1 MEYVGRR
8 VKKEFQGHGTF
19 FGLVQAYEAATGFFK
34 IVYDDG
40 DSEELE
46 LKEVSSLLASAEPPL
61 PPPQP
66 LESCAG
72 KLGRKPKKRRR
83 IAVEGTDGSIS
94 ANDGEVS
101 DSLVDRDGDS
111 GGFDLNL
118 TDRLDLND
126 DAVNCLHDGDHEGNV
141 GIKLHGL
148 DLNEGAN
155 LELDGGLHL
164 NKEIVEEDSRAKNK
178 MIDLNLD
185 VNEDFE
191 KLRDER
197 EGPCFDLNLQLMED
211 EVKIL
216 EDCDGRL
223 GAGEKVCTGEHKQMK
238 EELVEDDAVGVLEN
252 VDRDKVDPIANIDKK
267 EDSRLENGVTV
278 VDSEN
283 VTPITVQVKRRG
295 RKRKNAPNNNIEL
308 AIQEVPKLDID
319 SENMN
324 LELERRDETPSKS
337 VGDLVDNRIS
347 EIALSGR
354 RGRKRRELSNGDV
367 TLTTP
372 ETGLRRSSRRAKR
385 AAFSDEDPVFKEAE
399 LLVGINHHLSS
410 PAISNV
416 SHEKVMV
423 VARGKSSNHVA
434 LPPKVK
440 LPPPSCDMDLIGV
453 SLFDFV
459 SVYTF
464 LRSFSTLLFLSPFE
478 LEDFVTSVKSS
489 DSSLLFDSIHVS
501 LLKTLRKHLESLAA
515 EGSESASEC
524 LRSLNW
530 DFLDLI
536 TWPMFVV
543 EYLLLHSPGHIP
555 GLDLCQLKLFLND
568 YYKLPIPAK
577 VEILQYLCDD
587 VIETESFKLELNK
600 RILATDRQTDLDR
613 NMKFESSRKRKSTV
627 DVASTSCITGED
639 AEEPADWNSDECCL
653 CKMDGNL
660 ICCDGC
666 PAAFHSRCVG
676 VVSSML
682 PEGDWYCP
690 ECVIERDK
698 PWMKVSK
705 STRGAEVL
713 GVDPYGRLFYSSCGY
728 LLVLESCNDEY
739 LFCAYNRNDLPT
751 LIEALESSPFI
762 YDTLVNAICKNWN
775 VVRGVCGTKNDLD
788 ARSYSIQSTFPD
800 KRQMPDM
807 HLVPS
812 EAVFRNDTCSEKR
825 SDEKSMVSTY
835 SSNEE
840 HLNAEHAT
848 PLLETGNDGA
858 KIENHLASSEGSAE
872 VSQTCMKT
880 DNLKESAPECTKRCS
895 DTSDYCHIPETLV
908 DAGNH
913 DMTSTSVNVGKGKNL
928 RSKNCSNKLYST
940 NSKVEV
946 HCGRNY
952 VNCYEFA
959 RTASL
964 FYEDFTRKTS
974 DKTSDDAPRSI
985 EEIIAG
991 QLKIVSNRFV
1001 EFSWSNIQNSTNSRK
1016 ERCGWCLYC
1025 RVPEEERDCLF
1036 SMNDSI
1042 PTVDKYSREVL
1053 GIQSSKNVKNHL
1065 IDVMCHIIC
1074 IEDHL
1079 QGLLLGPW
1087 LNPDY
1092 SMLWHASVRGA
1103 DIALLKKLLLQ
1114 LESNLHHLTL
1124 SADWRKHVDSIATV
1138 GSATHIVSSS
1148 ARASSKHGISR
1159 KRVKSSEVSRPSSN
1173 AATGLSLYWWRGGR
1187 GSRSLFNFK
1196 ILPRSL
1202 ASKAARQGG
1211 RKKIPGILYPDS
1223 GEYAK
1228 RTKYDSWRAAVE
1240 TSRSVEQLALQVREL
1255 DANIRWDDIGNNNL
1269 LLKIEKDSKKPA
1281 RSFKKVIIRRK
1292 CSERAMVR
1300 YLLDFGKRRFIPDVV
1315 VRHGSRL
1322 EDSSSEKKRYWLE
1335 EPHVPL
1341 HLLKAFEEKRIAR
1354 KSNAMKS
1361 GKLCESSRIRKK
1373 PLKEKGFSYLFSRA
1387 ERLDNYQCE
1396 HCKKDV
1402 IIREAVSCQHCKGF
1416 FHKRHV
1422 RRSTGSI
1429 TTQCTYTCHKCQ
1441 DGKLMK
1447 TDAKKGKSESPK
1459 LKSASKSVKLL
1470 RSGRGRKKGKGKQ
1483 PGNSKNK
1490 KGVPF
1495 VVPLRRSARNAER
1508 VAKISSQNSK
1518 LKKGKR
1524 GRKPKSE
1531 KYKSKKPKKDSW
1543 KKQRTPVLSS
1553 YWLNGLRLSR
1563 TPDDE
1568 RHLRNRTLLVVSG
1581 EVNCILDKPKCSLCQ
1596 EVEHNSELNYVGCEI
1611 CGDWFHGDA
1620 LDLGADKIGNLI
1632 GFKCHV
1638 CLSKMPPV
1646 CPHNCPAESSKLEN
1660 LSENN
1665 SKTECTG
1672 EGSHCLTNPEDGLA
1686 YQKSHLDDKS
1696 NDTLST
1702 VNVEKQLQGSV
1713 PESDLEKSEKILLGN
1728 VPIELGGKKG
1738 EVLDTIE
1745 TESTIPNADMVKE
1758 AECPSIMHDLV
1769 ENGMTNNEHSDVC
1782 SR

>member
-1 MEYVGRR
+1 MEHVGRR

-19 FGLVQAYEAATGFFK
+19 FGVVQAYEAATGFFK

-46 LKEVSSLLASAEPPL
+46 LKEVSSLLASAEPPQ
-61 PPPQP
+61 PQP
-66 LESCAG
+66 SGSCAG

-83 IAVEGTDGSIS
+83 IAVAGNDDSNS
-94 ANDGEVS
+94 ANDGGIS
-101 DSLVDRDGDS
+101 DGLLDRDGDS

-126 DAVNCLHDGDHEGNV
+126 DAVNCLHDDDHGGNAV
-141 GIKLHGL
+141 GGGIKLRGL

-155 LELDGGLHL
+155 LELDEGLLL
-164 NKEIVEEDSRAKNK
+164 NKEIVEEDSRAKNT

-185 VNEDFE
+185 ANEDFE
-191 KLRDER
+191 KFRDER
-197 EGPCFDLNLQLMED
+197 EGPCFDLNLQLMDD
-211 EVKIL
+211 EVRIL
-216 EDCDGRL
+216 EDCGGRF
-223 GAGEKVCTGEHKQMK
+223 GAGEKVCAGEHMQMK
-238 EELVEDDAVGVLEN
+238 EELVEDDSVGVLDN
-252 VDRDKVDPIANIDKK
+252 VDGDKVDPIVNIDKK
-267 EDSRLENGVTV
+267 EDCQL
-278 VDSEN
+278 VDNEN
-283 VTPITVQVKRRG
+283 VAPTTVQVKRRG
-295 RKRKNAPNNNIEL
+295 RKRKNASNNNIEL
-308 AIQEVPKLDID
+308 AIPEVPKLGVD
-319 SENMN
+319 SGNMN
-324 LELERRDETPSKS
+324 LERRDETPSKS
-337 VGDLVDNRIS
+337 VGDLVDNGIS
-347 EIALSGR
+347 EIVLRGR
-354 RGRKRRELSNGDV
+354 RGRKRRELSKSDV
-367 TLTTP
+367 TLTTS

-385 AAFSDEDPVFKEAE
+385 AAFSDEDPVFDEAE
-399 LLVGINHHLSS
+399 LVGINHQLSS
-410 PAISNV
+410 PAVSNV

-423 VARGKSSNHVA
+423 AARGKSSNNVT

-440 LPPPSCDMDLIGV
+440 LPPPSCGTDLIGV

-478 LEDFVTSVKSS
+478 LDDFVTSVKCS

-501 LLKTLRKHLESLAA
+501 LLKTLRKHLECLAA
-515 EGSESASEC
+515 EGSVSASEC

-543 EYLLLHSPGHIP
+543 EYLLLHSPGRIP
-555 GLDLCQLKLFLND
+555 GLDLCQLKFFLND

-577 VEILQYLCDD
+577 VEILQHLCDD
-587 VIETESFKLELNK
+587 VIETEAFKVELNK

-627 DVASTSCITGED
+627 DVASTSCITGDD

-666 PAAFHSRCVG
+666 PAAFHSR
-676 VVSSML
+676 
-682 PEGDWYCP
+682 
-690 ECVIERDK
+690 DK

-705 STRGAEVL
+705 STRGAELL
-713 GVDPYGRLFYSSCGY
+713 GIDPYGRLFYSSCGY

-739 LFCAYNRNDLPT
+739 LFCAYNRNDLPA

-762 YDTLVNAICKNWN
+762 HDTLVHAICKNWN
-775 VVRGVCGTKNDLD
+775 VVRGVSDTKNDLD
-788 ARSYSIQSTFPD
+788 TRSCSTQSAFPE

-812 EAVFRNDTCSEKR
+812 EAVIRNDTCSVKR
-825 SDEKSMVSTY
+825 LDEKSMVSTY

-840 HLNAEHAT
+840 HLNTERAT
-848 PLLETGNDGA
+848 PLLETGNDGP
-858 KIENHLASSEGSAE
+858 KMENHLASSEGSAE
-872 VSQTCMKT
+872 VSQTFMKT
-880 DNLKESAPECTKRCS
+880 DNLKESAPEW
-895 DTSDYCHIPETLV
+895 
-908 DAGNH
+908 
-913 DMTSTSVNVGKGKNL
+913 KNL
-928 RSKNCSNKLYST
+928 RSKNCSNKPNST
-940 NSKVEV
+940 NSEVKV
-946 HCGRNY
+946 HCGTNY
-952 VNCYEFA
+952 VNYYEFA

-964 FYEDFTRKTS
+964 FYEEFTRKSS
-974 DKTSDDAPRSI
+974 DKTSDDAPRSL

-1001 EFSWSNIQNSTNSRK
+1001 EFCWSNIQNSNISSRK

-1025 RVPEEERDCLF
+1025 RVPEDERDCLF

-1042 PTVDKYSREVL
+1042 PTVEKFSCEVL

-1092 SMLWHASVRGA
+1092 SMLWHTSVRGA

-1114 LESNLHHLTL
+1114 LESNLHHLAL
-1124 SADWRKHVDSIATV
+1124 SADWRKHVDSTATV

-1173 AATGLSLYWWRGGR
+1173 AATGLSLFWWRGGR
-1187 GSRSLFNFK
+1187 GSRTLFNWK
-1196 ILPRSL
+1196 VLPRSL

-1211 RKKIPGILYPDS
+1211 RKKIPGILYPDC

-1228 RTKYDSWRAAVE
+1228 RTKYDSWRSAVE

-1269 LLKIEKDSKKPA
+1269 LSKVEKDSKKPV
-1281 RSFKKVIIRRK
+1281 RSFKKAIIRRK
-1292 CSERAMVR
+1292 CSERAVVR

-1322 EDSSSEKKRYWLE
+1322 EDSSNEKKRYWLE
-1335 EPHVPL
+1335 ECHVPL
-1341 HLLKAFEEKRIAR
+1341 HLLKAFEEKRISR

-1361 GKLCESSRIRKK
+1361 GKLCESSRLMKK
-1373 PLKEKGFSYLFSRA
+1373 PLREKGFSYLFSRA
-1387 ERLDNYQCE
+1387 ERLDNYQCG

-1402 IIREAVSCQHCKGF
+1402 LIREAVSCQHCKGF

-1422 RRSTGSI
+1422 RRSAGSI

-1441 DGKLMK
+1441 DGKFMK
-1447 TDAKKGKSESPK
+1447 TDAKKGKSKSPK
-1459 LKSASKSVKLL
+1459 LKNASKSVKLV

-1483 PGNSKNK
+1483 PMNSKNK

-1508 VAKISSQNSK
+1508 VAKLSSQNSK
-1518 LKKGKR
+1518 LKKRKR

-1531 KYKSKKPKKDSW
+1531 KYKSKKPKNDSL
-1543 KKQRTPVLSS
+1543 KKQRTPLLSS

-1563 TPDDE
+1563 KPDAE
-1568 RHLRNRTLLVVSG
+1568 RHFRNRMLLVVSG

-1620 LDLGADKIGNLI
+1620 LNLGADKIENLI
-1632 GFKCHV
+1632 GFKCHM
-1638 CLSKMPPV
+1638 CLNKMPPV

-1660 LSENN
+1660 VSENN
-1665 SKTECTG
+1665 AKTECNG
-1672 EGSHCLTNPEDGLA
+1672 EGSYCLANPEDGLA
-1686 YQKSHLDDKS
+1686 YHKSHLDDKS

-1713 PESDLEKSEKILLGN
+1713 PESDLKDKDLEISEKILLRN
-1728 VPIELGGKKG
+1728 DLIELGGRKG
-1738 EVLDTIE
+1738 EVLDSVE
-1745 TESTIPNADMVKE
+1745 TESTIPNSDMVKE
-1758 AECPSIMHDLV
+1758 AECPPMMHDLV
-1769 ENGMTNNEHSDVC
+1769 ENGMANNEHSDVC